1 MKHVPDPNKG
11 DRFLLELIL
20 GDNRTGGSALL
31 SEYAYKPLEDNKL
44 CYPEG
49 FRWNKHVTVNI
60 IVPVRNAGRW
70 ALYFIRN
77 IAGIYQSI
85 ERFSIECRK

>member
-1 MKHVPDPNKG
+1 M
-11 DRFLLELIL
+11 
-20 GDNRTGGSALL
+20 LL
-31 SEYAYKPLEDNKL
+31 SEHVFRSLEDKKL

-49 FRWNKHVTVNI
+49 FRWMKHATVNI

-77 IAGIYQSI
+77 IAGIYIHNNPNSSVLQHSGGKDPVI
-85 ERFSIECRK
+85 LY